1 MKLTAQWIV
10 GFVEGK
16 GCFYIGLKKKK
27 DLIQKYQVLPE
38 FYVLQ
43 HKRDIKLLYA
53 LKDFFGCGIL
63 RNNKGRNSDMLTY
76 SVRAQ
81 KDLLETII
89 PFFEKH
95 ELKSVKA
102 INFKKFRKVLLMIE
116 KSDHL
121 TVEGIEKIQEIK
133 NVMYNNV

>member
-10 GFVEGK
+10 GFIDGK

-27 DLIQKYQVLPE
+27 ELKQEYQVLPE
-38 FYVLQ
+38 FSILQ

-53 LKDFFGCGIL
+53 LKDFFGCGIV
-63 RNNKGRNSDMLTY
+63 RKNKGRNSEIMIY
-76 SVRAQ
+76 RVRAQ
-81 KDLLETII
+81 KDLLESII

-95 ELKSVKA
+95 TLKSMKY

-116 KSDHL
+116 KSEHL
-121 TVEGIEKIQEIK
+121 TIEGIQTIQEIK
-133 NVMYNNV
+133 NAMNNK